1 MDLATT
7 YHGIE
12 LRNPIVHSASPITG
26 SLDNLRRLEDAGT
39 SAVVMYSLFEEQV
52 TAESQ
57 QLDHYLSYGRESQAE
72 ALSYFPEADTYKV
85 GPVEYLEHIAAAKRS
100 LEIPVFGSLNGVSK
114 EGWEKYARLIEQA
127 GADALELNVYNIPTD
142 PSLEGPEVEQV
153 YVDVVQNV
161 TESVGIP
168 VAVKIGPFFSS
179 IANMARRLQEAGAH
193 ALVLFNRFYRP
204 DIDVEKLEVTP
215 NLHLSDPHE
224 MLLPLRWVAI
234 LHGRVDIDFA
244 ISTGVHNHE
253 SVLKGLM
260 VGASV
265 VMMTSELLRHGIER
279 VGDVLSGLSEW
290 MEEHEYVSVR
300 QMQGSMSQ
308 KNVDE
313 PAVFERVNYLKILH
327 SWRPDPTGQLH
338 F

>member
-7 YHGIE
+7 YLGIE

-39 SAVVMYSLFEEQV
+39 AAVVMYSLFEEQV
-52 TAESQ
+52 NAESNE
-57 QLDHYLSYGRESQAE
+57 LDHYLSYGRESQAE
-72 ALSYFPEADTYKV
+72 ALSYVPEADTYKV
-85 GPVEYLEHIAAAKRS
+85 GSVQYLEHIAAAKRS

-114 EGWEKYARLIEQA
+114 EGWERYARLIEEA
-127 GADALELNVYNIPTD
+127 GADALELNIFNIPTD
-142 PSLEGPEVEQV
+142 PSVESAEIEQV

-161 TESVGIP
+161 TDSVGIP

-215 NLHLSDPHE
+215 NLHLSEPYE

-244 ISTGVHNHE
+244 ISTGV
-253 SVLKGLM
+253 
-260 VGASV
+260 
-265 VMMTSELLRHGIER
+265 MTSELLRHGIGR
-279 VGDVLSGLSEW
+279 VGDVLSELSKW

-313 PAVFERVNYLKILH
+313 PAVFERVSYLKILH

>member
-12 LRNPIVHSASPITG
+12 LRNPIVHSGSPITG

-52 TAESQ
+52 TAESL
-57 QLDHYLSYGRESQAE
+57 QLDHCLNCGRESQAE
-72 ALSYFPEADTYKV
+72 AMSYFPRADTYKV

-114 EGWEKYARLIEQA
+114 EGWEKYARLIEEA
-127 GADALELNVYNIPTD
+127 GADALELNIYNIATD
-142 PSLEGPEVEQV
+142 PSLEGREVEQM

-161 TESVGIP
+161 SESVGIP

-179 IANMARRLQEAGAH
+179 MANMARRLQEAGAS

-215 NLHLSDPHE
+215 TLHLSEPQE

-244 ISTGVHNHE
+244 ISTGVHDHE

-260 VGASV
+260 AGASV
-265 VMMTSELLRHGIER
+265 VMMTSALLRHGIER
-279 VGDVLSGLSEW
+279 VADVLSELRKW

-308 KNVDE
+308 KNVDD
-313 PAVFERVNYLKILH
+313 PAAFERVYYVKIVH
-327 SWRPDPTGQLH
+327 SWRPDPTGQLR

>member
-52 TAESQ
+52 DAESH

-72 ALSYFPEADTYKV
+72 ALSYLPEASKYMV
-85 GPVEYLEHIAAAKRS
+85 GSEQYLEHIAAAKRS
-100 LEIPVFGSLNGVSK
+100 LGIPVFGSLNGVSK

-127 GADALELNVYNIPTD
+127 GADALELNIYNIPTD
-142 PSLEGPEVEQV
+142 PAVGSAEIEQV
-153 YVDVVQNV
+153 YVDVVRSV
-161 TESVGIP
+161 TESVAIP
-168 VAVKIGPFFSS
+168 VSVKIGPFFSS
-179 IANMARRLQEAGAH
+179 IANMARRLQEAGAG
-193 ALVLFNRFYRP
+193 ALVLFNRFYQP
-204 DIDVEKLEVTP
+204 DIDVEKLEVAP
-215 NLHLSDPHE
+215 NLHLSEPHE

-244 ISTGVHNHE
+244 ISTGVRDHV

-260 VGASV
+260 VGANV

-290 MEEHEYVSVR
+290 MEQHEYDSVR

-308 KNVDE
+308 RKVEE
-313 PAVFERVNYLKILH
+313 PAAFERVGYLKILH

>member
-52 TAESQ
+52 
-57 QLDHYLSYGRESQAE
+57 
-72 ALSYFPEADTYKV
+72 KV
-85 GPVEYLEHIAAAKRS
+85 GSDQYLEHIAAAKRS

-114 EGWEKYARLIEQA
+114 EGWAKYARLIEQA
-127 GADALELNVYNIPTD
+127 GADALELNVYNLPTD

-168 VAVKIGPFFSS
+168 VAVKIGPYFSS
-179 IANMARRLQEAGAH
+179 IANVARRLKEAGAD
-193 ALVLFNRFYRP
+193 ALVLFNRFYQP

-215 NLHLSDPHE
+215 NLHLSEPYE

-244 ISTGVHNHE
+244 ISTGVRDHE

-308 KNVDE
+308 KHVDE
-313 PAVFERVNYLKILH
+313 PAAFERVSYLKILH

>member
-52 TAESQ
+52 NAESHA
-57 QLDHYLSYGRESQAE
+57 LDHYLSYGRESQAE
-72 ALSYFPEADTYKV
+72 ALSYLPEADTYKV
-85 GPVEYLEHIAAAKRS
+85 GSDQYLEHIAAAKRS

-114 EGWEKYARLIEQA
+114 EGWAKYARLIEQA
-127 GADALELNVYNIPTD
+127 GADALELNVYNLPTD

-168 VAVKIGPFFSS
+168 VAVKIGPYFSS
-179 IANMARRLQEAGAH
+179 IANVARRLKEAGAD
-193 ALVLFNRFYRP
+193 ALVLFNRFYQP

-215 NLHLSDPHE
+215 NLHLSEPYE

-244 ISTGVHNHE
+244 ISTGVRDHE

-308 KNVDE
+308 KHVDE
-313 PAVFERVNYLKILH
+313 PAAFERVSYLKILH